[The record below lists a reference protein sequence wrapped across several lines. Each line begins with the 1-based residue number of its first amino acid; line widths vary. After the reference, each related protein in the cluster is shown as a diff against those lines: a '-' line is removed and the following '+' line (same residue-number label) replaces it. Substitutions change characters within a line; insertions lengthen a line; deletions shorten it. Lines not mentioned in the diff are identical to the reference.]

1 MSSSPLISII
11 IPLYNTEDYIS
22 QCIESIICQTYR
34 NIEVIIINDDSTDRS
49 LELCNSFAEQDSR
62 IRVYSQVNSGPS
74 VARNWGV
81 KLANGDYV
89 VFVDSDDYW
98 MSCDHLQELVDMLHP
113 EDDFVGFNCAYY
125 FSKKD
130 TYKKWVAYDS
140 SLKSKDDI
148 ICALVKSGTF
158 PMSPC
163 TKIIKREFLLKNG
176 INFIPNTYCEDIPWF
191 IRLLEK
197 SKQCSFKNLYM
208 YVYRKNLSTSRS
220 SSMSIKAFD
229 DLFVIIKKE
238 LELLHSFNW
247 RNSTQRALLS
257 FLAYELAILMGMVI
271 YLPLS
276 ERQSRSDELRKYI
289 WLLHYKLNPKVK
301 LVYCLYKLVGYKNT
315 CSLLNLYLRR
325 LLR

>member
-22 QCIESIICQTYR
+22 QCIESIIYQTYR
-34 NIEVIIINDDSTDRS
+34 NIEIIIINDDSTDRS

-62 IRVYSQVNSGPS
+62 IRVYTQVNSGPS
-74 VARNWGV
+74 VARNWGI

-89 VFVDSDDYW
+89 IFVDSDDYW
-98 MSCDHLQELVDMLHP
+98 MSRDNLQELVDMLHP
-113 EDDFVGFNCAYY
+113 EDDFMVFNCVYY
-125 FSKKD
+125 FSEED

-148 ICALVKSGTF
+148 IYALVKSGTF

-176 INFIPNTYCEDIPWF
+176 INFIPNIYCEDIPWF

-208 YVYRKNLSTSRS
+208 YVYRKNVSTSRS

-238 LELLHSFNW
+238 LEHVYFFNW
-247 RNSTQRALLS
+247 KDSTQKALLS
-257 FLAYELAILMGMVI
+257 FLAHELAILMGMVT

-276 ERQSRSDELRKYI
+276 KQQSRNDELRKYI
-289 WLLHYKLNPKVK
+289 WLLHYLQ
-301 LVYCLYKLVGYKNT
+301 
-315 CSLLNLYLRR
+315 
-325 LLR
+325 

>member
-22 QCIESIICQTYR
+22 QCIESIIYQTYR
-34 NIEVIIINDDSTDRS
+34 NIEIIIINDDSTDGS

-62 IRVYSQVNSGPS
+62 IRVYTQVNSGPS
-74 VARNWGV
+74 VARNWGI

-89 VFVDSDDYW
+89 IFVDSDDYW
-98 MSCDHLQELVDMLHP
+98 MSRDNLQELVDMLHP
-113 EDDFVGFNCAYY
+113 EDDFMVFNCVYY
-125 FSKKD
+125 FSEED

-148 ICALVKSGTF
+148 IYALVKSGTF

-176 INFIPNTYCEDIPWF
+176 INFIPNIYCEDIPWF

-208 YVYRKNLSTSRS
+208 YVYRKNVSTSRS

-238 LELLHSFNW
+238 LEHVYFFNW
-247 RNSTQRALLS
+247 KDSTQKALLS
-257 FLAYELAILMGMVI
+257 FLAHELAILMGMVT

-276 ERQSRSDELRKYI
+276 KQQSRNDELRKYI

-301 LVYCLYKLVGYKNT
+301 LVYYLYRLVGYKNT
-315 CSLLNLYLRR
+315 CSLLNLYLRK